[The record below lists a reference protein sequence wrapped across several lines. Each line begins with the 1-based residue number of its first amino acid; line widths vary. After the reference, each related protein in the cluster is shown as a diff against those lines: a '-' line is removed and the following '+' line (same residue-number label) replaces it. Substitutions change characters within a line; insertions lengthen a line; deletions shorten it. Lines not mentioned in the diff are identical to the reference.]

1 MQKKMKGMFRKLS
14 ASDVI
19 AMVGILVAIWLTYH
33 SDALQG
39 VFQKS
44 DVELGFENAPPIK
57 EGARIQFLVS
67 VDENIKSSDTIYI
80 PVEFDVKNAGDRE
93 LDNILLSLAY
103 DKRGKHASDVFNES
117 SYDHHGIMTSD
128 NVRHESNST
137 DHFDYSN
144 FTLFKL
150 NVGEHPMLSDGVVA
164 YQRPEQEPMLALSPL
179 GALVKVELEAGNVP
193 RKTYYIDYKVVEVT
207 GQEEL
212 VGWYKSYYA
221 KAIAIEKREH
231 ANFFEYLLKII
242 HNNEEEV
249 GYLVSPGYRSISA
262 DGRTVWVPNKSDSTL
277 QMVSFNPYTWS
288 LLFN

>member
-1 MQKKMKGMFRKLS
+1 MQKKIKDMFRKIS

-19 AMVGILVAIWLTYH
+19 AIVGILVAIWLTYH

-44 DVELGFENAPPIK
+44 NVELGFENAPPIK
-57 EGARIQFLVS
+57 AGEKIQFLVS
-67 VDENIKSSDTIYI
+67 VNENIKPSDTIYI
-80 PVEFDVKNAGDRE
+80 PVEFDVKNAGDKE
-93 LDNILLSLAY
+93 LENVLLSLAY
-103 DKRGKHASDVFNES
+103 DKRGKHASDVFSES
-117 SYDHHGIMTSD
+117 SYDHHGTMTSG

-150 NVGEHPMLSDGVVA
+150 NVGDHPMLSDGVVA

-193 RKTYYIDYKVVEVT
+193 KKKYYIDYKVVEVA
-207 GQEEL
+207 GQEQL
-212 VGWYKSYYA
+212 VGWYKSYYV

-231 ANFFEYLLKII
+231 ASFFEYLLKII
-242 HNNEEEV
+242 HNNEEEIAF
-249 GYLVSPGYRSISA
+249 LVSPNYQSVLA
-262 DGRTVWVPNKSDSTL
+262 DERTVWVPNKSDSRL